1 MRVLSLLPAG
11 TEIAAALGAAGELVG
26 VTHEC
31 DWPPEVAALPRVT
44 ASAVAAGGEPG
55 AVDASVRAVAAAGAP
70 LFALDHRRIAAL
82 APDVILTQALCQ
94 VCAVSEADVRALA
107 AGLTPAPEVVTLAGA
122 TLDGVL
128 GDVTR
133 VAASLGREARGAR
146 LVDEL
151 RGRMRRVHET
161 LGAAQAPRP
170 GVAVI
175 EWTDPVYAA
184 GHWVPEMVRRAG
196 GEDVLARPGEHSTAR
211 TPEVVRAAD
220 PELILFSPCGY
231 TATRAAAEA
240 RRTLARP
247 AWEWAR
253 RRRVWAVDANGL
265 VSRPGPRLVR
275 GVEVM
280 AAMIAPALFA
290 APAADEAVCL
300 TSRWRA

>member
-11 TEIAAALGAAGELVG
+11 TEIVAALGGAAELVG

-31 DWPPEVAALPRVT
+31 DWPPEVTALPRVT
-44 ASAVAAGGEPG
+44 TSAVSPG
-55 AVDASVRAVAAAGAP
+55 ADPAAVDASVRQAAAAGTP

-82 APDVILTQALCQ
+82 APDVILTQALCE
-94 VCAVSEADVRALA
+94 VCAVSETDVRALV
-107 AGLTPAPEVVTLAGA
+107 AGLTPPPEVVTLLGT

-128 GDVTR
+128 DDITR
-133 VAASLGREARGAR
+133 VAAALGRASQGAR
-146 LVDEL
+146 LVADL
-151 RGRMRRVHET
+151 RGRMRRVHDT
-161 LGAAQAPRP
+161 LERARAPRP
-170 GVAVI
+170 RVAVI

-184 GHWVPEMVRRAG
+184 GHWAPEMVRRAG

-211 TPEVVRAAD
+211 TADAVREAD

-231 TATRAAAEA
+231 AATRAAAEA
-240 RRTLARP
+240 RRTLARVG
-247 AWEWAR
+247 WEWAR
-253 RRRVWAVDANGL
+253 GRRVWAVDANGL

-280 AAMIAPALFA
+280 AAMIAPSLFA